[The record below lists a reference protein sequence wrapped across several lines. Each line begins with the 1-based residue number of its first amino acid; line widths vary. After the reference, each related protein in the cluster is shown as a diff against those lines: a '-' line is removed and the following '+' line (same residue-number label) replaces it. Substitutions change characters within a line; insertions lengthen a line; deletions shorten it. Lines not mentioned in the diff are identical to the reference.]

1 MTERELDALACWV
14 ARLEDE
20 RDAALARATAAE
32 AALARC
38 RRAYRRAPVAG
49 RAVASLEARIAER
62 AGLVAALRHAA
73 REEARRDDVRPDVLV
88 LAVELSDRAEAEC
101 LALAG
106 EWAVRE

>member
-1 MTERELDALACWV
+1 MTERELDVLACWV

-38 RRAYRRAPVAG
+38 RAAYRRAPSAG
-49 RAVASLEARIAER
+49 RKVASLEARIAER

-73 REEARRDDVRPDVLV
+73 REEARRGDVRPDVLA
-88 LAVELSDRAEAEC
+88 LAVELADRAETEAV
-101 LALAG
+101 ALAAV
-106 EWAVRE
+106 WATR

>member
-1 MTERELDALACWV
+1 MTPATVDALATWI
-14 ARLEDE
+14 AHLEDE

-73 REEARRDDVRPDVLV
+73 REEARRDEVRPDVLV
-88 LAVELSDRAEAEC
+88 LAVELADHAEAEAV
-101 LALAG
+101 ALAA
-106 EWAVRE
+106 EWATR

>member
-1 MTERELDALACWV
+1 MTPATIDALATWI
-14 ARLEDE
+14 AHLEGQ

-73 REEARRDDVRPDVLV
+73 REEARRDDVRPDVLA
-88 LAVELSDRAEAEC
+88 LAVELADRAEAET
-101 LALAG
+101 LRLVG
-106 EWAVRE
+106 EWVAR